1 MSDGLLPSSGL
12 RAERP
17 ISGRERG
24 KGISLETGEWLERR
38 AEQFAVA
45 SARYEKRKH
54 EKKPNAGG

>member
-17 ISGRERG
+17 IRGRERG
-24 KGISLETGEWLERR
+24 KGISLETGKWLEKR

-45 SARYEKRKH
+45 SARREKALAERQKRG
-54 EKKPNAGG
+54 A